1 MKPIHL
7 LKIFLHNT
15 TNTTMNMAEFFQS
28 HHSKV
33 TFPSLHSPFSHF
45 FLSSKMS
52 MPFTSQKSLES
63 CSSSFTKGVGA
74 IQAMVKQCY
83 INKKKQ
89 FFWEVED
96 HALVGSKLSKQEVQ
110 SIRTLIFKM

>member
-1 MKPIHL
+1 MKLIHP

-15 TNTTMNMAEFFQS
+15 TKTTMNMAEFFQS

-33 TFPSLHSPFSHF
+33 TFPFLHFPFSHF

-52 MPFTSQKSLES
+52 MPFTPQKSLES

-74 IQAMVKQCY
+74 IQAMVKRCY
-83 INKKKQ
+83 INKKTI
-89 FFWEVED
+89 FWEVED